1 MIFEKIKIS
10 EISLVVRGSSP
21 RPQGDPR
28 FFGGNIP
35 RLTIRDVTRDGKYV
49 TPILD
54 SLTELGAK
62 QGRVMPKGTL
72 TVSASGT
79 VCVPSFLNVSSSVHD
94 GFFAF
99 KKIFDNYDINFLY
112 YQILLLKKDI
122 KKHINDGGVFK
133 NLNTEI
139 FNNLEVYYTDI
150 KKQIKIVEIID
161 KQQEL
166 IDSYKEKLSLLEKQ
180 ESYYQEELLSGRI
193 RIKLNPESE
202 QIATNKGFI
211 FEGDLVSGKEKEFE
225 EWLSVNFKDKVEF
238 YSTDDFISINLN
250 NRSYEIPKDWKIEKI
265 SDVFYVS
272 RGKVLSKEYIDKNKG
287 IYPVYSSATENHG
300 VIGYIKTYMY
310 DGEYLTWTTD
320 GIYAGKI
327 FYRNGKFSATNVCG
341 VLKLKKEG
349 YNYNIIK
356 FFTQYFFNI
365 NVNKV
370 GNNKLMSNTVSN
382 INFILPKLFTEQY
395 LINSIFNNIEKNK
408 NLILEK
414 IKIEEEKMEYLLE
427 NLLTGKIQVE

>member
-202 QIATNKGFI
+202 IIAINKGFI
-211 FEGDLVSGKEKEFE
+211 VDGDLVSGKEQEFE
-225 EWLSVNFKDKVEF
+225 EWLSFNFKDKINFYKKDNEDWSFIYNKDLFLKEIKSKIKVADVTNSGEYPFFNCSESLTKSHNKYINEGEF
-238 YSTDDFISINLN
+238 LLLSTGGKPAVHYYKGKLAYSSDVLCVSIN
-250 NRSYEIPKDWKIEKI
+250 K
-265 SDVFYVS
+265 
-272 RGKVLSKEYIDKNKG
+272 KVLPYYAFLYWSKKTNIIWKCFQGSGLKHLKFNIFEKEGFYYPKNK
-287 IYPVYSSATENHG
+287 IDQ
-300 VIGYIKTYMY
+300 I
-310 DGEYLTWTTD
+310 L
-320 GIYAGKI
+320 
-327 FYRNGKFSATNVCG
+327 
-341 VLKLKKEG
+341 
-349 YNYNIIK
+349 II
-356 FFTQYFFNI
+356 N
-365 NVNKV
+365 
-370 GNNKLMSNTVSN
+370 LSN
-382 INFILPKLFTEQY
+382 IY
-395 LINSIFNNIEKNK
+395 INQKNNIK
-408 NLILEK
+408 EK
-414 IKIEEEKMEYLLE
+414 IKVEEEKMEYLLE
-427 NLLTGKIQVE
+427 NLLTGKIRVE